1 MATTIASSD
10 LTTRV
15 TESITLNGTVFD
27 TVTTYT
33 ITGVNNYVNNVF
45 SVRTGTQRILTF
57 SRSGTPPAGS
67 QYDID
72 DLKYLRITNSDDTT
86 EVKITVNYLTSG
98 AQIINV
104 PPQGSYVMTDF
115 ALGAGDTVDNID
127 ITVSADV
134 DLPYVLGLVQ

>member
-33 ITGVNNYVNNVF
+33 VTGVTNFVNNVF

-57 SRSGTPPAGS
+57 SRTSTPPINS
-67 QYDID
+67 EYDVD
-72 DLKYLRITNSDDTT
+72 DMKYLRITNSDDTT
-86 EVKITVNYLTSG
+86 SVTLNVTYLTSG
-98 AQIINV
+98 TQDIVI
-104 PPQGSYVMTDF
+104 PPQGSFIITEF
-115 ALGAGDTVDNID
+115 TFGGGDTLSNID
-127 ITVSADV
+127 VVTTADV
-134 DLPYVLGLVQ
+134 DLPYAIALKQ